1 MNTSKILPLAFL
13 LLLISAASSFAE
25 MSTQLGVGYGTQ
37 FRNNEDLEQ
46 YEVFWRQPLPYKTS
60 LGDTWNVTTDLE
72 LSAALL
78 RESGSGHTGTGR
90 FSLMPQV
97 ILSPHEMVNFIIGF
111 GPGFMVGQTEFDD
124 HDLGGAFLLSSKLGV
139 QFVLGEHWGL
149 EYVYYHQSNAGIYD
163 HNASLNMHQLAFA
176 YNF

>member
-1 MNTSKILPLAFL
+1 MNTSKILSLAL
-13 LLLISAASSFAE
+13 LLLFVSAASSFAE

-37 FRNNEDLEQ
+37 FKDNKDLEH
-46 YEVFWRQPLPYKTS
+46 YEVFWRQPLPYKTI
-60 LGDTWNVTTDLE
+60 LGETWSVTTDLE

-111 GPGFMVGQTEFDD
+111 GAGFMAG
-124 HDLGGAFLLSSKLGV
+124 KLGV

>member
-1 MNTSKILPLAFL
+1 MNTSKILSFAL
-13 LLLISAASSFAE
+13 LFIVISVTSSFAE

-37 FRNNEDLEQ
+37 FRDNKDLEQ
-46 YEVFWRQPLPYKTS
+46 YEIFWRQPLPYKTT
-60 LGDTWNVTTDLE
+60 LGETWNVATDIE
-72 LSAALL
+72 FSAALL

-97 ILSPHEMVNFIIGF
+97 ILSPHEAVNFIAGF
-111 GPGFMVGQTEFDD
+111 GAGFMTGETEFDD

-139 QFVLGEHWGL
+139 QFVLAEHWGL

-163 HNASLNMHQLAFA
+163 HNASLNMHQFA
-176 YNF
+176 LSYNF